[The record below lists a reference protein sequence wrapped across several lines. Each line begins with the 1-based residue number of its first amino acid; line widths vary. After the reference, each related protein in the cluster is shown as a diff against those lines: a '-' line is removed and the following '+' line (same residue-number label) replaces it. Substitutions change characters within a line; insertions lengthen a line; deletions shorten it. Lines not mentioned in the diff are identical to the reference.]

1 MIILP
6 YIILIAMKQQM
17 IWLFFLAISI
27 TSKTLAENRKI
38 DLLAAASEELVEF
51 EVKRTREPFNQKGL
65 KLFVSNTGKEALMVK
80 VDAALL
86 FEASDSNYQDL
97 ILPGNEVLYVG
108 PGKTNSIE
116 VQTYCAK
123 SYAMSPDSSLAFTFK
138 EQADSNTIKTF
149 EYMRNI
155 GAKADLAQQ
164 AVWFLTDQNKRLNTV
179 FAAEQEKESILLNQF
194 LSRLFQIPLPAYRTE
209 QGINT
214 ASGMVART
222 PEILKLHVTLE
233 WEQSSPEVLSL
244 SIFNSRNER
253 VASYFEDKQVR
264 KGKGKITASFETVD
278 YPKGEYSV
286 RLYNDIGNVLKQ
298 IKVDLE

>member
-1 MIILP
+1 
-6 YIILIAMKQQM
+6 MKQKIM
-17 IWLFFLAISI
+17 LLLFWTISI
-27 TSKTLAENRKI
+27 ASAAVAENRKI
-38 DLLAAASEELVEF
+38 NLLAAAAEHLVQF
-51 EVKRTREPFNQKGL
+51 EVKRTKESFNQKGL
-65 KLFVSNTGKEALMVK
+65 KLFVTNTGKEALVVK

-97 ILPGNEVLYVG
+97 MLPGNEVLYVG
-108 PGKTNSIE
+108 PGKTNTIE

-123 SYAMSPDSSLAFTFK
+123 SYAMSPDSALAFTFK
-138 EQADSNTIKTF
+138 KQADSNSIKTF
-149 EYMRNI
+149 EYMRSI
-155 GAKADLAQQ
+155 GAKSDLAQQ
-164 AVWFLTDQNKRLNTV
+164 AVWFLTDHHKRLSAV

-194 LSRLFQIPLPAYRTE
+194 LARLFHMPLPAYRTE
-209 QGINT
+209 RGINT
-214 ASGMVART
+214 APGMVAQT
-222 PEILKLHVTLE
+222 PEILKLHVNLE

-286 RLYNDIGNVLKQ
+286 RLYNDIGNVLKEV
-298 IKVDLE
+298 KVDLE